1 MENITKNQYTKEEL
15 KELFADDLKNHYLR
29 REGKLATGM
38 EDIPLYSKYN
48 ENKSIVEKDFDNND
62 DDNGISKFKIKL
74 MSKIVICLIIFVGV
88 VGYKY
93 YPEELKQSEII
104 NYIKKEY
111 SKNHSKAE
119 VLEKAEE
126 TGKYIY
132 NKLQNIIPE
141 SAYNY
146 VVSNY
151 VEKIKPKIIDFNLK
165 NFFEKE
171 QVAIAVFN
179 EEDFKIN
186 DDEAAPIEEA
196 IAVNSELSLMGMDRD
211 EILSKNISIIQPVQG
226 TITSV
231 YGTREEILEVVGY
244 HTGIDIA
251 NAYNTEIKS
260 ATDGIVVKAEKM
272 NYYYGNNIE
281 IEKDGVIFKY
291 AHLNQI
297 NVNEGD
303 NITQGQVIGLM
314 GATGQATGSHLH
326 FEIRINERTVDPR
339 MILEIK

>member
-1 MENITKNQYTKEEL
+1 MENITKNQYTKENL
-15 KELFADDLKNHYLR
+15 NELFADDLKNHYLK
-29 REGKLATGM
+29 REGKLYSNLD
-38 EDIPLYSKYN
+38 DIPLYSKYN
-48 ENKSIVEKDFDNND
+48 ENKSIIEKGGDEENN
-62 DDNGISKFKIKL
+62 NVSKFKIKL
-74 MSKIVICLIIFVGV
+74 MTKLVLSLLIFVGV
-88 VGYKY
+88 VGYRY
-93 YPEELKQSEII
+93 YPEELKQNKVI

-111 SKNHSKAE
+111 SKNYSKIE
-119 VLEKAEE
+119 LLEKAEYA
-126 TGKYIY
+126 GKFLYSKLY
-132 NKLQNIIPE
+132 NVIPE

-151 VEKIKPKIIDFNLK
+151 VEKIKPRIIDFQIKNL
-165 NFFEKE
+165 FEKE

-186 DDEAAPIEEA
+186 DEDAAPIEEA

-211 EILSKNISIIQPVQG
+211 EILAKNISIIQPVFG
-226 TITSV
+226 TITSG

-260 ATDGIVVKAEKM
+260 ATDGVVVKAEKM
-272 NYYYGNNIE
+272 NYFYGNNIE

-303 NITQGQVIGLM
+303 NITQGQIIGLM

-326 FEIRINERTVDPR
+326 FEIRINGRTVDPT